1 MKPRYL
7 DKVGQAVKENLLVI
21 NGNRLLIELLEE
33 EEVKTAS
40 GIITNVV
47 EKKTYESA
55 ERARIAVVLAVGPGY
70 ATDDNEEVAIPH
82 KSGDFIL
89 VNHLGVV
96 KFGEFLD
103 MRNYKPYS
111 IGLVT
116 DDLVQ
121 GRVGNLEAL
130 TNLFKQP

>member
-1 MKPRYL
+1 MKPKYL
-7 DKVGQAVKENLLVI
+7 AKVESAVKEGLLVI

-47 EKKTYESA
+47 EKKTYEAA
-55 ERARIAVVLAVGPGY
+55 ERARVAVVLAVGPGY
-70 ATDDNEEVAIPH
+70 STAEEGDVDLPY
-82 KSGDFIL
+82 KSGDYIM

-103 MRNYKPYS
+103 MHNYKPYT

-130 TNLFKQP
+130 TELFKKP

>member
-47 EKKTYESA
+47 EKKTYEAA
-55 ERARIAVVLAVGPGY
+55 ERARVAVVLAVGPGY
-70 ATDDNEEVAIPH
+70 STDED
-82 KSGDFIL
+82 GDVDMPYKTGDYIL

-103 MRNYKPYS
+103 MRNYKPYTV
-111 IGLVT
+111 GLVT

>member
-70 ATDDNEEVAIPH
+70 ATDDNEEVAIPY